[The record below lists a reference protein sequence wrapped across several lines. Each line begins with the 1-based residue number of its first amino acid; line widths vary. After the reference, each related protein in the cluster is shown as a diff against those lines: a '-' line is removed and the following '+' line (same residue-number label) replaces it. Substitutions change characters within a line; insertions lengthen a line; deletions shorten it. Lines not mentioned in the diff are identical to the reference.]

1 MEMKIQTLEEG
12 FIHDTREIL
21 THKGLSDKAKVLN
34 MLKLLFMYDTVK
46 DIERIWPDAKKM
58 FEQAVEEW
66 KEGEAE

>member
-1 MEMKIQTLEEG
+1 MEMKILTLEEG

-46 DIERIWPDAKKM
+46 DIVKIWPDAKKM
-58 FEQAVEEW
+58 FERALDEW
-66 KEGEAE
+66 NEGEVE